1 MPNNNKNNPYWESPT
16 LERVFNFLNSGA
28 RQKVSLAAT
37 GAFALAGIA
46 SIATGSYIGAMASGA
61 AMIKSLW
68 TADHGI
74 GIKSPT
80 PDFSGGLSC
89 IAAIIFG
96 AATGVGQ
103 LINYQLTPI
112 EKAPHVQSLP
122 EMKGLTLTE
131 SAALC
136 QGRRG
141 WIEVEGKKLEC
152 F

>member
-1 MPNNNKNNPYWESPT
+1 MNKNDSYWESPT
-16 LERVFNFLNSGA
+16 LERVFSFLNSGA
-28 RQKVSLAAT
+28 GQKVSLAAA

-46 SIATGSYIGAMASGA
+46 SIATGSYIGAVASGA
-61 AMIKSLW
+61 AMIKGLW

-74 GIKSPT
+74 GIKSPD

-96 AATGVGQ
+96 AATGAGQ

-112 EKAPHVQSLP
+112 ENAPHVQSLP

-131 SAALC
+131 RAVLC

-141 WIEVEGKKLEC
+141 WIEAEGKKLEC

>member
-1 MPNNNKNNPYWESPT
+1 MPNNNNTPYWESPT
-16 LERVFNFLNSGA
+16 LERVFSFLNSGA
-28 RQKVSLAAT
+28 GQKVSLAAA

-74 GIKSPT
+74 GIKSPN
-80 PDFSGGLSC
+80 PDFSSGLSC

-96 AATGVGQ
+96 AATGAGQ
-103 LINYQLTPI
+103 LITYQLTPI
-112 EKAPHVQSLP
+112 ENAPHVRSLP
-122 EMKGLTLTE
+122 EMKGVALTE
-131 SAALC
+131 RAALC
-136 QGRRG
+136 QKRRG